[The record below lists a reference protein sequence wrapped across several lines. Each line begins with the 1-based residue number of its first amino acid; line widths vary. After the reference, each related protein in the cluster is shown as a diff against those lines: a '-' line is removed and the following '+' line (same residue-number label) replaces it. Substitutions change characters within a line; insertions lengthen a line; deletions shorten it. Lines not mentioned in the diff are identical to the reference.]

1 MQIENIQINP
11 FGHSLDPAFH
21 ITYNFTTERPF
32 PVPIRYLGY
41 IFSGIHRVATL
52 QEYNFDHQNMPDLGR
67 VNDHDGHQNK
77 FTFSPVFTADLS
89 QKALEK
95 LEQNRNEKGDVVLQ
109 IRFKVVYLKSEVYQF
124 KTADTESNE
133 HDLIATKWGTL
144 AQHSSIQCNEAYRI
158 SGSDWIHDFVPAFNK
173 QKYQVFEIP
182 QPEILNAEIE
192 VKKKLK
198 EAIEALP
205 HMEEAR
211 SKGEWNRVIKESR
224 PIWELVNSKEDLEN
238 TFKGQLNDDAWGALK
253 DLIQSFFTFSSKFIH
268 RISHKDKALL
278 EVNNAAK
285 EDAELVYAMAFSIV
299 NFISR
304 KLDRAKL

>member
-1 MQIENIQINP
+1 MQIENIQIKP
-11 FGHSLDPAFH
+11 FTISLDPAFN
-21 ITYNFTTERPF
+21 ITYSFTAERPF

-95 LEQNRNEKGDVVLQ
+95 LEQNRNEKGDIILQ
-109 IRFKVVYLKSEVYQF
+109 LRFKVVYLKSEVYQF
-124 KTADTESNE
+124 KTADTERNE
-133 HDLIATKWGTL
+133 HNLIATKWGTL
-144 AQHSSIQCNEAYRI
+144 AEHGSIKCNEEYRI
-158 SGSDWIHDFVPAFNK
+158 SGSDWIHDFVPAFSK

-182 QPEILNAEIE
+182 QPETLNAEIE

-198 EAIEALP
+198 EAIDALP
-205 HMEEAR
+205 QMEEAR
-211 SKGEWNRVIKESR
+211 SIGEWNRVIKESR
-224 PIWELVNSKEDLEN
+224 PIWELVNNKSDLEN
-238 TFKGQLNDDAWGALK
+238 TFKGELNNDTWGSLK
-253 DLIQSFFTFSSKFIH
+253 DLIQNFFTFSSKFIH
-268 RISHKDKALL
+268 RVSQRKELM

-304 KLDRAKL
+304 KLENQDS